1 VQELGPI
8 FKTAYHHASMNEVE
22 LLAIDSGVLNVVK
35 NKFHIERNP
44 EKLSG
49 NLSMQQEK

>member
-1 VQELGPI
+1 
-8 FKTAYHHASMNEVE
+8 MNEVE
-22 LLAIDSGVLNVVK
+22 LLAIDSDVLNVVK

-44 EKLSG
+44 EKLSE